1 MIIYEND
8 MAGFLRDTFT
18 SDIEDVV
25 RSQFHER
32 TGRNVGIG
40 EFRSWRDSLVA
51 IAKVVN
57 DETIPG
63 DCRVGIEYQI
73 PQTAKRIDFLIAGQ
87 DAECRDQL
95 FIIELK
101 QWERASRTP
110 KDGIVLARY
119 GAGERETP
127 HPSYQAWSYA
137 SLLRNF
143 NRAVY
148 DGEIVLSP
156 CAYLHNCEEAA
167 ALADPFY
174 EDYLTKAPLFCK
186 GDRERGRLRESIRNK
201 LARGDHSSILRRIDQ
216 SETRPS
222 KGLVEALSG
231 MLAGNQEFVL
241 IDDQKLAFE
250 TARQAARNA
259 SAHAK
264 RIVIIEGGPGTGKSV
279 VAINVMVALTGEGQ
293 IVKYVTKNAAPRRV
307 FESQLTG
314 SRRRGE
320 ISMMFASSGEFT
332 ETNPNVFDTLVVDEA
347 HRLNEKGGLYGN
359 LGEHQIK
366 EIISAAKCAIFF
378 IDEDQRVTWKDIGS
392 VDAINER
399 VPGTASVIHMSLT
412 SQFRCNGSDGYLAWL
427 DDTLQIRAT
436 ANTVHDSRE
445 FDFRVFDSPESLR
458 REIARRNEPANKARM
473 VAGYCW
479 DWKSK
484 KDPRVIDVVIP
495 EHGFGMQW
503 NLARDGGL
511 WIISPGSIEQIGC
524 IHTCQGLE
532 LDYIGVI
539 IGPDLT
545 VRDGKVLTHPEKR
558 SRQDQS
564 LNGFRKLLATD
575 PVAANAKA
583 DRLIKNTYRTLMTR
597 GLKGCY
603 IHCTD
608 AKTAQYF
615 KNRIGSPRDSW
626 VQ

>member
-8 MAGFLRDTFT
+8 KAGFLKDTFA

-32 TGRNVGIG
+32 TGRSVGIG
-40 EFRSWRDSLVA
+40 EFRSWRESLVA
-51 IAKVVN
+51 VAKVVN
-57 DETIPG
+57 DEIIPG

-87 DAECRDQL
+87 DADSHDQL

-101 QWERASRTP
+101 QWDRASRTP

-119 GAGERETP
+119 GAGEREAP

-148 DGEIVLSP
+148 DGGIELSP
-156 CAYLHNCEEAA
+156 CAYLHNCAEAA

-186 GDRERGRLRESIRNK
+186 GDTERRRLRECIRGK
-201 LARGDHSSILRRIDQ
+201 LARGDHSSILRRIDR

-222 KGLVEALSG
+222 KGLVEALSD
-231 MLAGNQEFVL
+231 MLAGNQEFIL

-250 TARQAARNA
+250 TALQAARNA
-259 SAHAK
+259 SEHAK

-279 VAINVMVALTGEGQ
+279 VAINLMVALTGEGQ
-293 IVKYVTKNAAPRRV
+293 VVKYVTKNAAPRRV
-307 FESQLTG
+307 FESRLTG

-320 ISMMFASSGEFT
+320 ISMMFGSSGEFT
-332 ETNPNVFDTLVVDEA
+332 ETKANAFDTLVVDEA
-347 HRLNEKGGLYGN
+347 HRLNEKSGLYGN

-366 EIISAAKCAIFF
+366 ELISAAKCAIFF

-392 VDAINER
+392 VEAIREQAPESTTI
-399 VPGTASVIHMSLT
+399 VHETLA

-427 DDTLQIRAT
+427 DDVLQVRDT
-436 ANTVHDSRE
+436 ANSALDVRQ
-445 FDFRVFDSPESLR
+445 FDFRVFDSPEMLR
-458 REIARRNEPANKARM
+458 REVAERNVAANKARM

-484 KDPRVIDVVIP
+484 KDPGAIDVVIP

-503 NLARDGGL
+503 NLASDAGL
-511 WIISPGSIEQIGC
+511 WIISPNSIEQIGC

-532 LDYIGVI
+532 VDYIGVI

-545 VRDGKVLTHPEKR
+545 VRDGRVLTHPEKR

-564 LNGFRKLLATD
+564 LNGFRKLLTTD
-575 PVAANAKA
+575 PLVASAKA

-603 IHCTD
+603 IYCTD
-608 AKTAQYF
+608 AKTAQHF
-615 KNRIGSPRDSW
+615 KSRIGSPRDS
-626 VQ
+626 